1 MKSERLI
8 RILDKVAFV
17 LSLFNLV
24 MFFSMRCCWG
34 GISSAL
40 GYGKSLNPF
49 IYYLPLLVCILYL
62 IVFILNFVFYFFVKK
77 KKLVNS
83 IVFTSIGVVFFV
95 ILIVIYALG
104 AKDYFRFIMFDFL
117 KVSLLVLGLTILGYL
132 IFFYPKSSY
141 KDNKVVKAIA
151 FSSVVVVS
159 LMSLLSL
166 TVNFIQYKPVVY
178 VVEDEYQIVFSSS
191 VDSIGYVKV
200 NGKKYTDS
208 ISGGLESS
216 RVHKI
221 SVPQKELD
229 SAKSYVIG
237 SEKIFYKGPFGGF
250 KGRLIEET
258 YTFKPVD
265 TSDGLSYYSLS
276 DIHMEKDGSFK
287 ASEYNE
293 SKEMLV
299 LVGDIISMVDTYEDA
314 NFVNEVAYDITKGS
328 IPVIYARGNHEVKG
342 NYASKLY
349 RFVGSKNQK
358 FYYNFTLDN
367 IYGVVLDIGE
377 DHDDDWWEYYNTAN
391 YEAYREEQVEFLND
405 EYIKG
410 DYELYEYRMLIS
422 HIPLPFI
429 NSRHNHVDSKK
440 KLVSTANRMN
450 FSISLSGHQ
459 HDLMIFEPGLIEPET
474 TLTYNKDFYYKG
486 SKYKGYLLDFNFPTF
501 LVSKRGYTQTDSSTL
516 YLNHAQIG
524 LNVNVDFLTKN
535 QKVFYNNILGEKI
548 SVVNPFFAK
557 SYGEEINIDL
567 ITRTFK

>member
-24 MFFSMRCCWG
+24 MFFSMRCCWS

-40 GYGKSLNPF
+40 GYGQSLNPF

-117 KVSLLVLGLTILGYL
+117 KASLIVLGLSILGYL

-276 DIHMEKDGSFK
+276 DIHT
-287 ASEYNE
+287 
-293 SKEMLV
+293 V
-299 LVGDIISMVDTYEDA
+299 
-314 NFVNEVAYDITKGS
+314 
-328 IPVIYARGNHEVKG
+328 
-342 NYASKLY
+342 
-349 RFVGSKNQK
+349 
-358 FYYNFTLDN
+358 YYLG
-367 IYGVVLDIGE
+367 I
-377 DHDDDWWEYYNTAN
+377 
-391 YEAYREEQVEFLND
+391 FLFH
-405 EYIKG
+405 
-410 DYELYEYRMLIS
+410 L
-422 HIPLPFI
+422 
-429 NSRHNHVDSKK
+429 
-440 KLVSTANRMN
+440 
-450 FSISLSGHQ
+450 
-459 HDLMIFEPGLIEPET
+459 
-474 TLTYNKDFYYKG
+474 
-486 SKYKGYLLDFNFPTF
+486 
-501 LVSKRGYTQTDSSTL
+501 
-516 YLNHAQIG
+516 
-524 LNVNVDFLTKN
+524 
-535 QKVFYNNILGEKI
+535 
-548 SVVNPFFAK
+548 
-557 SYGEEINIDL
+557 
-567 ITRTFK
+567 